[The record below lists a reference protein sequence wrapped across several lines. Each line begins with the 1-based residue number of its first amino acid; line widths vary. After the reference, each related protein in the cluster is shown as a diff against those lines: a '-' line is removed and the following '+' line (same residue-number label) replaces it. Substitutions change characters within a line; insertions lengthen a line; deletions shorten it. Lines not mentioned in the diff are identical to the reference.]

1 MRGRRILTQLRE
13 RMDNVNQVLI
23 DRLVQKGAD
32 ASLVD
37 SLLKTLSKILAGDPT
52 IDPDAATQRLH
63 YLGWQE
69 VQVDYHTLQL
79 ALAHF
84 EASSGNVPGAFT
96 EDEARR
102 RAIRLRAVEV
112 APITLNDI

>member
-1 MRGRRILTQLRE
+1 MEDLK
-13 RMDNVNQVLI
+13 QVLLE
-23 DRLVQKGAD
+23 RLVKKGAD
-32 ASLVD
+32 ASHVD
-37 SLLKTLSKILAGDPT
+37 SLLKALSKILSEDPN
-52 IDPDAATQRLH
+52 IAPGIANERLS

-84 EASSGNVPGAFT
+84 EVLAGNGPGAFC

-102 RAIRLRAVEV
+102 RAMRLREIDL
-112 APITLNDI
+112 APVPLHDA